1 MSLGILPLPSSSYTG
16 VVSHPTLAF
25 PSIPPSTS
33 YTGLFSH
40 PTFSYGIQPPF
51 CYPVLPQPASSTT
64 CQLAYHTLLRPTWKF
79 LTFLPSST
87 PAYIPL
93 IHPTTSYTGL
103 FIPPTPSYHNLHSS
117 SQPSYPVLP
126 LPYSSSPRTLVACL
140 LSNLIVP
147 SPHLASSVL
156 LWFEKVR

>member
-1 MSLGILPLPSSSYTG
+1 MQGAYATG
-16 VVSHPTLAF
+16 
-25 PSIPPSTS
+25 
-33 YTGLFSH
+33 
-40 PTFSYGIQPPF
+40 
-51 CYPVLPQPASSTT
+51 
-64 CQLAYHTLLRPTWKF
+64 QLSYHTLLRPTWKF

-87 PAYIPL
+87 PSYISL

-103 FIPPTPSYHNLHSS
+103 FIPPTPAYHNLHSI

-147 SPHLASSVL
+147 HHTLDCSSFLPNPTSSYHWIVQPATPSLPHCPSHTSLISKTTSLPLSSPPPSLSL
-156 LWFEKVR
+156 QR